1 MARPRLFG
9 LNQAAVEVGDVK
21 EALSCA

>member
-9 LNQAAVEVGDVK
+9 LNQVAVEVGDVK